1 MKQTR
6 LPLPDLSDAAWRTSS
21 YSGGQGDCV
30 QVAPHLP
37 HLTPVRDSKRPD
49 GPVLT
54 FPHAAWQ
61 AFVSYVR

>member
-1 MKQTR
+1 MNSGRHST
-6 LPLPDLSDAAWRTSS
+6 LDLSGARWRTSS
-21 YSGGQGDCV
+21 YSGGNNECV
-30 QVAPHLP
+30 EIAANIP

-61 AFVSYVR
+61 AFLTHLS